1 MLGGM
6 ALSVYTFAQR
16 PDLAERGVPSADV
29 WPEYNLHGDVLSPY
43 WRPLLDELPQFQLL
57 MYDDESD
64 TVLGELHTGPLSWDG
79 EDAHLSGG
87 IDAAVRGVVDGD
99 RAGRPVDTLCALAAE
114 ISPAAQGRG
123 LAEPAVR
130 AMAGLA
136 ATHGLRHLLAPVRPS
151 WKERYPLTPIEEY
164 VGWRRPDGCLLD
176 PWLRVHE
183 RLGGRIATPLPRSM
197 LITGTVGEWESWVGM
212 AFPRTGEYVFPRG
225 LALLDVDVEED
236 LGTYWEPNV
245 WVVHP
250 VPS

>member
-16 PDLAERGVPSADV
+16 PDLAERGVPAADV
-29 WPEYNLHGDVLSPY
+29 WPEYNLHGDVLNPY

-99 RAGRPVDTLCALAAE
+99 RAGRPVDALCALAAE

-123 LAEPAVR
+123 LAEQAVR